1 MIEKLRKRLEFNLGK
16 RDKNFDANKL
26 RKTIITDFK
35 CDFVEFK
42 SNGNE
47 KKPAMDDVTGIRFK
61 RLVADL
67 IANPEDQDVRDKMV
81 NLRAQIWKIVC
92 RVGDL

>member
-1 MIEKLRKRLEFNLGK
+1 
-16 RDKNFDANKL
+16 
-26 RKTIITDFK
+26 
-35 CDFVEFK
+35 
-42 SNGNE
+42 
-47 KKPAMDDVTGIRFK
+47 MDDVTGLRFK

-92 RVGDL
+92 RVGDLQQDMLDEYEEERKRRGRLI